1 MEYISET
8 KITGKAMQE
17 AFLPVRMSDLV
28 RTQLLPKPS
37 EVATLGDIILE
48 FDDIRAFF
56 DLPVEF
62 LNLDKG
68 VGRHT
73 D

>member
-8 KITGKAMQE
+8 EITGKAMQE

-37 EVATLGDIILE
+37 EVATLGDIIIASA
-48 FDDIRAFF
+48 DIISTR
-56 DLPVEF
+56 
-62 LNLDKG
+62 
-68 VGRHT
+68 
-73 D
+73 